1 MAEQLTK
8 VLQQVI
14 GTKKIKNVVDVLE
27 QGCSKKNDKPS
38 KPNRY
43 N

>member
-27 QGCSKKNDKPS
+27 RGLQQEE
-38 KPNRY
+38 
-43 N
+43 